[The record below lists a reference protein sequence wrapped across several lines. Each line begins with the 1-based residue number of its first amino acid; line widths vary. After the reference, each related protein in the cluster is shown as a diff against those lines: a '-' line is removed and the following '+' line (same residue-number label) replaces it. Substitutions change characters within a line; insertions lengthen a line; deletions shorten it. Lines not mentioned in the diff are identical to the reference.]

1 MSSLADLQ
9 RDFQAAVLTGD
20 PAVFASNVD
29 NRALERIAIY
39 QEAYRI
45 RLREALASNYP
56 QLKVLI
62 GAEAFD
68 SIADTFIDAY
78 PSTHPSIRWFGRE
91 LGSMLGDTFPAR
103 PWLREFA
110 ELEWALSCAFDAADA
125 EVVAMSQL
133 AQCPAAQ
140 WPTLTFTFH
149 PSVQCLVLHT
159 NAAQM
164 YKAVTEEQPSPS
176 FTSVDL
182 TSWLIWREDLTPHY
196 RSLAADEADALQAL
210 LRGSSFEDMCTRLC
224 THHVFDAVAARAI
237 ELLKNWLNAR
247 MICGLRCG

>member
-9 RDFQAAVLTGD
+9 RDFQRAVLTGD
-20 PAVFASNVD
+20 RTVFAPKVD

-56 QLKVLI
+56 QLKVLT
-62 GAEAFD
+62 GAAAFD

-91 LGSMLGDTFPAR
+91 LGLMLEEAFPAQ

-110 ELEWALSCAFDAADA
+110 QLEWALSCAFDAADA
-125 EVVAMSQL
+125 EIVPMSQL
-133 AQCPAAQ
+133 AECPAEQ
-140 WPTLTFTFH
+140 WPALTFTFH

-164 YKAVTEEQPSPS
+164 YKAVTEEQPVPS
-176 FTSVDL
+176 FTSL
-182 TSWLIWREDLTPHY
+182 HPTSWLVWRDNLTPHY
-196 RSLAADEADALQAL
+196 RSLAADEADALHTL
-210 LRGSSFEDMCTRLC
+210 VSGNSFEDMCTALC
-224 THHVFDAVAARAI
+224 THHAFDAVAGRAI
-237 ELLKNWLNAR
+237 ELLQKWLIAR
-247 MICGLRCG
+247 MICGIRTD

>member
-1 MSSLADLQ
+1 MSSLVDLQ
-9 RDFQAAVLTGD
+9 RDFQRAVLTGD
-20 PAVFASNVD
+20 RTGFASNVV

-62 GAEAFD
+62 GATAFD
-68 SIADTFIDAY
+68 SIADMFIDAY

-91 LGSMLGDTFPAR
+91 LSSILEETFPAR

-125 EVVAMSQL
+125 DAIAISKL
-133 AQCPAAQ
+133 AEYPAEQ
-140 WPTLTFTFH
+140 WPALTFKFH

-164 YKAVTEEQPSPS
+164 YKAVTEEQPAPS
-176 FTSVDL
+176 FALSDP
-182 TSWLIWREDLTPHY
+182 TSWLVWRDDLTPHY
-196 RSLAADEADALQAL
+196 RSLAADEADALHAL
-210 LRGSSFEDMCTRLC
+210 LRGNSFEHMCTELC
-224 THHVFDAVAARAI
+224 TQHASDAVAGRAI
-237 ELLKNWLNAR
+237 ELLQKWLNAR
-247 MICGLRCG
+247 MICGIRAD

>member
-9 RDFQAAVLTGD
+9 RDFQSAVLRDDRT
-20 PAVFASNVD
+20 AFASNVD

-39 QEAYRI
+39 QDAYRI

-91 LGSMLGDTFPAR
+91 LESMLEETFPAR

-110 ELEWALSCAFDAADA
+110 QLEWALSCAFDAADA
-125 EVVAMSQL
+125 EVVGMSQV
-133 AQCPAAQ
+133 AAWPPEQ
-140 WPTLTFTFH
+140 WPALTFTFH
-149 PSVQCLVLHT
+149 PSVKCLVLHT

-164 YKAVTEEQPSPS
+164 YKAVSDEQPAPS
-176 FTSVDL
+176 FTSMDP
-182 TSWLIWREDLTPHY
+182 TWWLVWRDELTPHY
-196 RSLAADEADALQAL
+196 RSLANDEADALHAL
-210 LRGSSFEDMCTRLC
+210 LKGNNFEDMCSRLC
-224 THHVFDAVAARAI
+224 THHAVDAVAPRAI
-237 ELLKNWLNAR
+237 ELLQQWLNAR
-247 MICGLRCG
+247 VICGIRAD

>member
-1 MSSLADLQ
+1 MSSLVDLQ
-9 RDFQAAVLTGD
+9 RDFQHAILTGD
-20 PAVFASNVD
+20 RTVFASNVD

-56 QLKVLI
+56 QLKALI
-62 GAEAFD
+62 GAAAFD

-91 LGSMLGDTFPAR
+91 LSSMLEETFPAR

-125 EVVAMSQL
+125 DAVAISQL
-133 AQCPAAQ
+133 AEYPAEQ
-140 WPTLTFTFH
+140 WPALTFEFH

-164 YKAVTEEQPSPS
+164 YKAVTEEQPAPS
-176 FTSVDL
+176 LTSLDP
-182 TSWLIWREDLTPHY
+182 TSWLVWREDLTPHY
-196 RSLAADEADALQAL
+196 RSLAADEADALHAL
-210 LRGSSFEDMCTRLC
+210 LRGDSFEDMCTELC
-224 THHVFDAVAARAI
+224 THQASDAVAGRAI
-237 ELLKNWLNAR
+237 ELLQKWLTAR
-247 MICGLRCG
+247 MICDIRAD

>member
-9 RDFQAAVLTGD
+9 RDFQVAVLTGD
-20 PAVFASNVD
+20 RTVFASNVD

-56 QLKVLI
+56 QLKILI

-91 LGSMLGDTFPAR
+91 LGYMLEETFPAR

-110 ELEWALSCAFDAADA
+110 QLEWALSCAFDAADA
-125 EVVAMSQL
+125 EVVAMSEL
-133 AQCPAAQ
+133 AECPAEQ
-140 WPTLTFTFH
+140 WPALTFTFH

-164 YKAVTEEQPSPS
+164 YKAVTEEQPAPS
-176 FTSVDL
+176 FTSVDP
-182 TSWLIWREDLTPHY
+182 TWWLVWRDDLTPRY
-196 RSLAADEADALQAL
+196 RSLAADEADALHAL
-210 LRGSSFEDMCTRLC
+210 FSGNSFEDMCTRLC
-224 THHVFDAVAARAI
+224 THHSFDAVAARAI
-237 ELLKNWLNAR
+237 ELLQKWLNAR
-247 MICGLRCG
+247 MICGICAG